1 MQGALRDAHGGTVR
15 PAYDHVAFYCKHVE
29 LQPLRQRWAEDLL
42 QLRQYIEAPGTPDKE
57 LLNAL
62 RLLRPARFPTSRGV
76 RGVPHGDMC
85 LACDDDEQNE
95 IERGLRRIAG
105 GRFNTPTGLSKAG
118 SGAAMR
124 EAAREAAA
132 PGALLQIVARK
143 LNAETTEGI
152 QQAAKEQAIARKYG
166 RRWRQ
171 RVLAGGPE
179 RIAALAHIDDVRHRL
194 LKTITLRLPAA
205 RWRAA
210 SLRLCTAVAKE
221 VAVAKARHRRHRRD
235 VASAWWVGWRSLR

>member
-1 MQGALRDAHGGTVR
+1 MPR
-15 PAYDHVAFYCKHVE
+15 
-29 LQPLRQRWAEDLL
+29 
-42 QLRQYIEAPGTPDKE
+42 
-57 LLNAL
+57 
-62 RLLRPARFPTSRGV
+62 
-76 RGVPHGDMC
+76 GDMC

-118 SGAAMR
+118 SRAAMV

-132 PGALLQIVARK
+132 SGALLQIVARK
-143 LNAETTEGI
+143 LNAETTESI
-152 QQAAKEQAIARKYG
+152 LQVAKEQAMARKYG

-179 RIAALAHIDDVRHRL
+179 RIAALAHIDDVRHRM

-210 SLRLCTAVAKE
+210 SGRQCTAIAKE
-221 VAVAKARHRRHRRD
+221 VAVAKVRHRRHRRD
-235 VASAWWVGWRSLR
+235 EPASGGLGGAACDGGRRLYEDIMLTRQLYSG